1 MITLRQ
7 IVPALCL
14 ATSLSAVAVYAQ
26 TTAPS
31 APVSDSAGGRGWG
44 HHGHHGGGMGEMG
57 LVLHKLNLTP
67 EQKTQVKSIFAGQ
80 KAQFETL
87 HESAKS
93 NRQALATTPP
103 NDPGYPALI
112 QTAQTNAGARIALMS
127 QTWKQVYENVLTKP
141 QRDQVPGIVAA
152 AQAARES
159 KMAAW
164 KAQHPQPNSEPLA
177 N

>member
-26 TTAPS
+26 TTTPS
-31 APVSDSAGGRGWG
+31 APISDSAGGRGW

-57 LVLHKLNLTP
+57 FLLHKLNLTP
-67 EQKTQVKSIFAGQ
+67 EQKTQIKSIFAGQ

-87 HESAKS
+87 RESGKS

-103 NDPGYPALI
+103 TDPGYPALI
-112 QTAQTNAGARIALMS
+112 QTAQANAGARIALMS

-141 QRDQVPGIVAA
+141 QKDQIPGLVAA
-152 AQAARES
+152 ARAARES